1 MGWMIIF
8 RKKVRSIAFLYLS
21 LALKWASSLKQKKLK
36 ETLSN
41 VESDLEEEEYKYE
54 EEEEEPEEKDD
65 RPNKHTYY
73 SHLRK
78 FDQFIFIIYRFCI

>member
-1 MGWMIIF
+1 M
-8 RKKVRSIAFLYLS
+8 
-21 LALKWASSLKQKKLK
+21 
-36 ETLSN
+36 SN